1 MKLWYS
7 VSWMLTEW
15 SWKLTEWHSSAIKS
29 PFSYRLVTF
38 QMTEWHSFVM
48 RSVQLFLPR
57 TLCAY
62 STHQCTCT
70 VWGIIK
76 MVRSCFYSQFSFFE
90 MVIISIVH
98 VLKMSLIS
106 ILRKYMYMPSLLGSV
121 STATNLHSVSPS
133 LFSGCDL
140 PIDGSS
146 HTALELH
153 LPGFFVCVYFQS
165 FWLYR
170 GPLPPSETT

>member
-1 MKLWYS
+1 MAQLRPAI
-7 VSWMLTEW
+7 
-15 SWKLTEWHSSAIKS
+15 SAAPPATNIVRIFHAPKNLACFGTS
-29 PFSYRLVTF
+29 
-38 QMTEWHSFVM
+38 M
-48 RSVQLFLPR
+48 
-57 TLCAY
+57 
-62 STHQCTCT
+62 
-70 VWGIIK
+70 IK
-76 MVRSCFYSQFSFFE
+76 MVCSCFNSHFSSFE

-153 LPGFFVCVYFQS
+153 LPGFFVC
-165 FWLYR
+165 L
-170 GPLPPSETT
+170 LPKSLTLPRPPPPFGDYLVCVCNSNC

>member
-1 MKLWYS
+1 MNASSIKNKLYRCVLVRFYDYGTNSSLSLTAKSYS
-7 VSWMLTEW
+7 
-15 SWKLTEWHSSAIKS
+15 IKQEK
-29 PFSYRLVTF
+29 FV
-38 QMTEWHSFVM
+38 TEWHSFVL
-48 RSVQLFLPR
+48 RSLQLLLPR

-62 STHQCTCT
+62 STHQRTWRVFGT
-70 VWGIIK
+70 SMIK
-76 MVRSCFYSQFSFFE
+76 MVCSCFNSHFSSFE

-106 ILRKYMYMPSLLGSV
+106 ILRKNMYMPSLLGSV

-153 LPGFFVCVYFQS
+153 LPGF
-165 FWLYR
+165 
-170 GPLPPSETT
+170 